1 MQRCSRAAVPVFLA
15 AACLMITTG
24 LASGPASADDYA
36 NGSSFDIN
44 AIVDEFTPRIIGG
57 RPAAIEQWPSVVAL
71 VRPGNFSAID
81 RQFCGGTVVA
91 SRWVMT
97 AAHCV
102 HNAFNN
108 LITNTSVRIIEGVSD
123 LRNDPIGEEHV
134 VVNIIVHPLY
144 DDTVDASYNDIALLE
159 LATEPVSYTH
169 LTLPTIYSV

>member
-1 MQRCSRAAVPVFLA
+1 MIQPFLHIRRCVQRCSRAAVPVFLA
-15 AACLMITTG
+15 AACVTITTG

-97 AAHCV
+97 LS
-102 HNAFNN
+102 
-108 LITNTSVRIIEGVSD
+108 LIHI
-123 LRNDPIGEEHV
+123 
-134 VVNIIVHPLY
+134 
-144 DDTVDASYNDIALLE
+144 
-159 LATEPVSYTH
+159 
-169 LTLPTIYSV
+169 